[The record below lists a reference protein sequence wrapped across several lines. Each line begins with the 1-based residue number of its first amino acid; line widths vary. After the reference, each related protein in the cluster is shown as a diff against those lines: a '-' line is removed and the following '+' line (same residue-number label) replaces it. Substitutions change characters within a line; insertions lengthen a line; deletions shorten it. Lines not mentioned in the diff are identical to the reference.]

1 MLRRVRRIKKSKY
14 NEKVE
19 PIMGKQKTMTKKSKF
34 DKFIAIA
41 VVALAVIIVLTL
53 AASVMSEMG
62 LFLKVQTAASA
73 GEVSIDGAMMSFYL
87 NDYIMNWYNTYG
99 SYASYGY
106 ISIDITSDLSK
117 QQFAPKG
124 SYDSMFLG
132 EFKGTWYEYFMS
144 SVKPTVERTVIYA
157 NNAKKN
163 NLSLDAE
170 DKAEIEEI
178 LKGIDTTL
186 NSLGITYSDWYGN
199 GVNKNVVRRCYELSY
214 LAAKY
219 EEKIIADY
227 EAQAESNTG
236 DIVEY
241 RENHK
246 SDFYTVDCLT
256 YTISKT
262 SKGMT
267 DEEFDS
273 WKASVKEIAN
283 GIASAKSPEEFV
295 SLVEKY
301 ESESKEKETTS
312 TTSTT
317 ATTSTTEATETEST
331 EAWDKYETEIKY
343 ETETGTN
350 ADNSLNDFFF
360 GNEET
365 GTDAVESAGKYDGTI
380 VEEEGTVTEKVTTA
394 ATTAA
399 KKEATTESSSESAS
413 ESKTETESGTKSEST
428 TTNNNVKTYDSYK
441 VTVYYVMNPSH
452 FDTELTHNFSYLIT
466 NDKDAITKFIEN
478 FNANETKDVDA
489 FIDIADKMSEELHSG
504 EDHEHSDDEV
514 FSYDILEKSAASAFT
529 ANYAKLNKWI
539 EDANRQNNTLSD
551 IIEIKITSTDSTTNK
566 VTTKTQYGVIFFKDH
581 AGATWYES
589 AKSGLVND
597 WIEEWYAQEQKDN
610 GVKFTDAINQIDTAK
625 PFLAT
630 IGY

>member
-1 MLRRVRRIKKSKY
+1 
-14 NEKVE
+14 
-19 PIMGKQKTMTKKSKF
+19 MGKQKTMAKKSKF

-73 GEVSIDGAMMSFYL
+73 GEVSIDGAMMSFYM
-87 NDYIMNWYNTYG
+87 NDYIMNWYNQYG

-106 ISIDITSDLSK
+106 ISLDITSDLRN
-117 QQFAPKG
+117 QEYAPKG

-144 SVKPTVERTVIYA
+144 QVQPTVERTVIYA

-163 NLSLDAE
+163 GLKLDDE

-178 LKGIDTTL
+178 LKGIDTNL
-186 NSLGITYSDWYGN
+186 NSLGISYSDWYGN

-214 LAAKY
+214 LASKF

-227 EAQAESNTG
+227 EANAESNSG

-241 RENHK
+241 RENNK

-256 YTISKT
+256 YSISNT
-262 SKGMT
+262 SKSFA
-267 DEEFDS
+267 DEKAFDE
-273 WKASVKEIAN
+273 WKATVKEIAN
-283 GIASAKSPEEFV
+283 SIAAAKSPEEFA
-295 SLVEKY
+295 SLVEQY
-301 ESESKEKETTS
+301 ESESKEKD

-317 ATTSTTEATETEST
+317 ATTSTNAATETEST
-331 EAWDKYETEIKY
+331 EAESTNAWDKYETEIKY

-365 GTDAVESAGKYDGTI
+365 GTDAVEPAEKYDGTI

-394 ATTAA
+394 ATTET
-399 KKEATTESSSESAS
+399 KKEATTESSSESSS
-413 ESKTETESGTKSEST
+413 ESETTT
-428 TTNNNVKTYDSYK
+428 TTNSNVKTYESYK
-441 VTVYYVMNPSH
+441 VTVYYVVEPSH
-452 FDTELTHNFSYLIT
+452 FNKELTHNFSYLIS
-466 NDKDAITKFIEN
+466 NDKDAIAKFIEN
-478 FNANETKDVDA
+478 FKANETKDVDA
-489 FIDIADKMSEELHSG
+489 FIEIADKMYEDMHASEE
-504 EDHEHSDDEV
+504 HEHSDDEV
-514 FSYDILEKSAASAFT
+514 FSYDIIEKSAAGAFT
-529 ANYAKLNKWI
+529 VNYKKLNDWI
-539 EDANRQNNTLSD
+539 EAADRQNNTLSD

-581 AGATWYES
+581 AGETWYES
-589 AKSGLVND
+589 AKTGLVNERID
-597 WIEEWYAQEQKDN
+597 EWYKNEQKDN

-630 IGY
+630 LGY

>member
-1 MLRRVRRIKKSKY
+1 
-14 NEKVE
+14 
-19 PIMGKQKTMTKKSKF
+19 MGKQKTMAKKSKF
-34 DKFIAIA
+34 DKLIAVA

-73 GEVSIDGAMMSFYL
+73 GEVSVDGAMMSFYL

-106 ISIDITSDLSK
+106 ISLDITSDLRK

-132 EFKGTWYEYFMS
+132 EFKGTWYDYFMS

-157 NNAKKN
+157 NNAKKA

-178 LKGIDTTL
+178 LKGIDTNL
-186 NSLGITYSDWYGN
+186 NSLGISYSDWYGN
-199 GVNKNVVRRCYELSY
+199 GVTKNVVRRCYELSY

-219 EEKIIADY
+219 EEKMIEDY

-236 DIVEY
+236 DIIEY
-241 RENHK
+241 RENNK
-246 SDFYTVDCLT
+246 SNFYTADCLT

-267 DEEFDS
+267 EEEFDS
-273 WKASVKEIAN
+273 WKESVRVIAN
-283 GIASAKSPEEFV
+283 GIAAAKTPEEFV

-301 ESESKEKETTS
+301 ESESKEKETTE

-317 ATTSTTEATETEST
+317 ATTSTTSTTSATETEST
-331 EAWDKYETEIKY
+331 EAESTDAWDKYETEIKY

-350 ADNSLNDFFF
+350 ADNRLNDFLF
-360 GNEET
+360 GKEET
-365 GTDAVESAGKYDGTI
+365 DSDGTVVETVKPADKYDGTI
-380 VEEEGTVTEKVTTA
+380 IEEEGTVTEKVTTG
-394 ATTAA
+394 TGTV
-399 KKEATTESSSESAS
+399 TTESTESTESETSSE
-413 ESKTETESGTKSEST
+413 TETGTTSSNSGVNS
-428 TTNNNVKTYDSYK
+428 YDSYK
-441 VTVYYVMNPSH
+441 VTVYFVMEPMH
-452 FDTELTHNFSYLIT
+452 FDTELTHNFSYLISK
-466 NDKDAITKFIEN
+466 DKAAIEKFIEN
-478 FNANETKDVDA
+478 FNNNETKDIDA
-489 FIDIADKMSEELHSG
+489 FIEVAGKTHEEMHADGK
-504 EDHEHSDDEV
+504 EHSNDEM
-514 FSYDILEKSAASAFT
+514 FEYDIIEKSAAGAFT

-539 EDANRQNNTLSD
+539 EDEKRENNTLSE
-551 IIEIKITSTDSTTNK
+551 IIELTITSTDSTGK
-566 VTTKTQYGVIFFKDH
+566 VTTSTQYGVIFFKDH
-581 AGATWYES
+581 SGEGWYES
-589 AKSGLVND
+589 AKSGLVNQ
-597 WIEEWYAQEQKDN
+597 WIDEWYANEQKTN

-630 IGY
+630 LYY

>member
-1 MLRRVRRIKKSKY
+1 
-14 NEKVE
+14 
-19 PIMGKQKTMTKKSKF
+19 MGKQKTMAKKSKF

-87 NDYIMNWYNTYG
+87 NDYIMNWYNSYG

-132 EFKGTWYEYFMS
+132 EFEGTWYDYFMS

-178 LKGIDTTL
+178 LKGIDTNL
-186 NSLGITYSDWYGN
+186 NSLGISYSDWYGN
-199 GVNKNVVRRCYELSY
+199 GVTKNVVRRCYELSY

-236 DIVEY
+236 DIIEY
-241 RENHK
+241 RENNK

-267 DEEFDS
+267 DEKFDE
-273 WKASVKEIAN
+273 WKATAKEFAN
-283 GIASAKSPEEFV
+283 NMAAAKSPEEFV

-301 ESESKEKETTS
+301 ESENKT
-312 TTSTT
+312 TT
-317 ATTSTTEATETEST
+317 ATTTTTTSATEATETEST
-331 EAWDKYETEIKY
+331 EAESTNAWDKYETEIKY

-365 GTDAVESAGKYDGTI
+365 GTDAVEPAEKYDGTI

-394 ATTAA
+394 ATTAT
-399 KKEATTESSSESAS
+399 KKEATTESSSESSSDS
-413 ESKTETESGTKSEST
+413 ESESGTKAEST
-428 TTNNNVKTYDSYK
+428 TTNSSVNTYDSYK
-441 VTVYYVMNPSH
+441 VTVYYVMEPMH
-452 FDTELTHNFSYLIT
+452 FETALTHNFSYLIS

-478 FNANETKDVDA
+478 FNANEKKDVDA
-489 FIDIADKMSEELHSG
+489 FIEIADKISADLHSG
-504 EDHEHSDDEV
+504 EDHEHSDDEM
-514 FSYDILEKSAASAFT
+514 FNYDILEKSAAGAFT
-529 ANYAKLNKWI
+529 TNYKKLNDWI
-539 EDANRQNNTLSD
+539 EAADRQNNTLSD

-581 AGATWYES
+581 AGETWYES
-589 AKSGLVND
+589 AKSGLVNQ
-597 WIEEWYAQEQKDN
+597 WIDEWYANEQKDN